1 MDATD
6 MKRKGLALGLTLTML
21 VCTSSFS
28 ADRKDESAP
37 RPEAQTEPTGP
48 ISGLKNQDAAFSIVL
63 EALRQIQGRIIQY
76 DYEACITAANAL
88 SDLKTH
94 RIVVELA
101 KQERELRVAKLDH
114 QIGNLN
120 LAYDH
125 TRRDDAHAVVVDVRP
140 HIDTG
145 QAAKTL
151 MDYVFIVP
159 TASDK
164 DGGVKTTTVP
174 ARDYLLDRTPD
185 PVD

>member
-1 MDATD
+1 
-6 MKRKGLALGLTLTML
+6 ML

-28 ADRKDESAP
+28 VDCKGNSAP
-37 RPEAQTEPTGP
+37 RPEAQTEPTNP
-48 ISGLKNQDAAFSIVL
+48 ISELKNQDAAFSIVI
-63 EALRQIQGRIIQY
+63 EAFRQIQGRIIQY

-114 QIGNLN
+114 QIGNLTR
-120 LAYDH
+120 AYDH
-125 TRRDDAHAVVVDVRP
+125 TRRDNAHAVAVDIPV

-151 MDYVFIVP
+151 MNYVFIAP
-159 TASDK
+159 MASDK
-164 DGGVKTTTVP
+164 DGEVRTTTVP
-174 ARDYLLDRTPD
+174 VGDYWLDRTPD